1 MGHVLVLGA
10 GNGGFAVAADLSRR
24 GLEVALYNRS
34 DGPLEPVRAQR
45 GIRYEGVFGEGLAP
59 VAAATTDLASVVPG
73 ADLVLA
79 CVPAT
84 AHAFLARELAPLL
97 GDDQPV
103 VLNPGGVLGAL
114 AFARDVRAAGFRGA
128 LRVAETGTLTHICRK
143 PDTGSVRVTSVA
155 TDLPFAALPGR
166 ETAAFAAQVG
176 DVLPHLLPVSHTLAT
191 ALTNVNTVLHPPA
204 MILAAAWIEHTGG
217 DFAYYYD
224 TATPSVAHLLAA
236 LDAER
241 LAVARAWRVDAEP
254 FLDLFARIGS
264 TSRAAAAAG
273 DFRQALLD
281 SAPNRHIKA
290 PPSLDHRY
298 MHEDI
303 PFGAL
308 PLAELGRAAGVP
320 TPNYDAV
327 VTLAS
332 TITGRDY
339 RAEGRTLARLGLEG
353 RSVEEVLEMLVQG
366 RV

>member
-10 GNGGFAVAADLSRR
+10 GNGGFAAAADLSRR

-34 DGPLEPVRAQR
+34 DEPLAAVRAQ
-45 GIRYEGVFGEGLAP
+45 GGVRYEGVFGEGRAP

-73 ADLVLA
+73 ADLILA

-84 AHAFLARELAPLL
+84 AHTFLARALGPLL
-97 GDDQPV
+97 GANQPV

-114 AFARDVRAAGFRGA
+114 AFARDLRAAGFRGVPR
-128 LRVAETGTLTHICRK
+128 LAETGTLTYICRK
-143 PDTGSVRVTSVA
+143 PDQGSVRVTSVLG
-155 TDLPFAALPGR
+155 DLPFAALPGR
-166 ETAAFAAQVG
+166 ETAAFAAEVG
-176 DVLPHLLPVSHTLAT
+176 SALPHLLPVPHTLAT

-204 MILAAAWIEHTGG
+204 MILAAAWIEHTAG

-224 TATPSVAHLLAA
+224 TATPSVARLLAV

-254 FLDLFARIGS
+254 FLELFARIGS
-264 TSRAAAAAG
+264 TSRAAADAG

-298 MHEDI
+298 MYEDM
-303 PFGAL
+303 PFGAV
-308 PLAELGRAAGVP
+308 PLADLGQAAGVSTP
-320 TPNYDAV
+320 TYDAV

-339 RAEGRTLARLGLEG
+339 RAEGRTLARLGLAG
-353 RSVEEVLEMLVQG
+353 RSVDEVLDLLVEG
-366 RV
+366 ST

>member
-1 MGHVLVLGA
+1 L
-10 GNGGFAVAADLSRR
+10 AV
-24 GLEVALYNRS
+24 EVAY
-34 DGPLEPVRAQR
+34 A
-45 GIRYEGVFGEGLAP
+45 
-59 VAAATTDLASVVPG
+59 
-73 ADLVLA
+73 
-79 CVPAT
+79 
-84 AHAFLARELAPLL
+84 
-97 GDDQPV
+97 
-103 VLNPGGVLGAL
+103 
-114 AFARDVRAAGFRGA
+114 
-128 LRVAETGTLTHICRK
+128 
-143 PDTGSVRVTSVA
+143 
-155 TDLPFAALPGR
+155 
-166 ETAAFAAQVG
+166 
-176 DVLPHLLPVSHTLAT
+176 LPHLLPVSHTLAT
-191 ALTNVNTVLHPPA
+191 ALTNINTVLHPPA
-204 MILAAAWIEHTGG
+204 MILAAAWIEHSGG

-264 TSRAAAAAG
+264 TSREAAAAG

-308 PLAELGRAAGVP
+308 PLAELGRAAGVA

-339 RAEGRTLARLGLEG
+339 RAEGRTFARLGLQG
-353 RSVEEVLEMLVQG
+353 QAVEQVLELLLEGPV
-366 RV
+366 